1 MSLLERLRDLVK
13 EMEKDTAVPAAEPE
27 IETPAAPEED
37 IFEPADDFDPSYIQ
51 CTLEESAEPV
61 RLSKEISDLKKSLAE
76 LTIEYELK
84 KTQVIQ
90 RCQSNYEEIKSILEE
105 LRIEYGLPQSGH
117 TINIP
122 EIPGQLVTFTK
133 E

>member
-13 EMEKDTAVPAAEPE
+13 EMEKDADDASIEPE
-27 IETPAAPEED
+27 IETPDELEED
-37 IFEPADDFDPSYIQ
+37 IFEPADDFDLNYVQ

-76 LTIEYELK
+76 LTIDYELK
-84 KTQVIQ
+84 KAQVIQ

-105 LRIEYGLPQSGH
+105 LRVEYGLPQSGH

-133 E
+133 D